1 MPTRLSRRV
10 TVASGLLTAALCLAC
25 PRPAAAVVINTAT
38 AGTLNS
44 TAPAND
50 PGWDN
55 VGYFGIGTAIYLGD
69 RWGLTAYHNLGSP
82 NLVLG
87 ETSYALVPGSEVRLT
102 NANQV
107 VADMMLFRL
116 AADPG
121 LPSLSLATTRPAH
134 ASPLVVIGAGH
145 RQIDGLVHWS
155 STWQVVESGGTYA
168 GYHSSNTHFKRWGTN
183 SIEPASPSTP
193 DADATVGT
201 GYGTVKAF
209 YTHFD
214 DTPGDTNECD
224 AVFGDSGAAAFY
236 ERAGA
241 WELAGMVVAVS
252 RFAGQGSD
260 DAVFGDHTF
269 YADISVYQPQIAA
282 IMVPEPAMPLL
293 VLTSLIAAASLASR
307 FTPPRP
313 GRSPRPTPRQPA
325 DAAAARVRARR
336 APVP

>member
-107 VADMMLFRL
+107 VA
-116 AADPG
+116 
-121 LPSLSLATTRPAH
+121 
-134 ASPLVVIGAGH
+134 
-145 RQIDGLVHWS
+145 
-155 STWQVVESGGTYA
+155 
-168 GYHSSNTHFKRWGTN
+168 
-183 SIEPASPSTP
+183 
-193 DADATVGT
+193 
-201 GYGTVKAF
+201 
-209 YTHFD
+209 
-214 DTPGDTNECD
+214 
-224 AVFGDSGAAAFY
+224 
-236 ERAGA
+236 
-241 WELAGMVVAVS
+241 VS